1 MNRSARKL
9 LGLSAAAPLAAAL
22 TLAAAPANAVQG
34 PAADLVYGTVGQ
46 VGPAMPPVAVP
57 APVSDAASRTAEAAT
72 GTADGALA
80 AASRPGRG
88 AGLAPRLPVSRTG
101 SRTASGPAAAAA
113 RACRL
118 DPMKTVDGTRVTRL
132 LPSQT
137 MSLTPGRDG
146 APISAPRSGGCLG
159 AADRSASG
167 PGIASGLPA
176 PVGEAAKVPGRVV
189 GRVTSVPKRV
199 VGSKVGKMG
208 GGAVALPNARSGA
221 PGGGPLGDAV
231 ALGLPGDA
239 SSLRSAA
246 PISMVFPDGAG
257 ARRSR
262 PAPQN
267 LVGEANDTVN
277 QMHSQVGSVVNVLK
291 TRERPSDTGRAG
303 DGGLVGGGL
312 PADGPADGLA
322 DGLSGPPV
330 YLPKLPAVR

>member
-1 MNRSARKL
+1 M
-9 LGLSAAAPLAAAL
+9 
-22 TLAAAPANAVQG
+22 
-34 PAADLVYGTVGQ
+34 
-46 VGPAMPPVAVP
+46 
-57 APVSDAASRTAEAAT
+57 SRTAPAA
-72 GTADGALA
+72 
-80 AASRPGRG
+80 
-88 AGLAPRLPVSRTG
+88 
-101 SRTASGPAAAAA
+101 RTASAGPAA

-118 DPMKTVDGTRVTRL
+118 DATKTVDGTRVTRL
-132 LPSQT
+132 LPSRT
-137 MSLTPGRDG
+137 MALTPGRDG
-146 APISAPRSGGCLG
+146 APISAPRSGNCLG
-159 AADRSASG
+159 AADRTASG
-167 PGIASGLPA
+167 PGLGSGLPA

-221 PGGGPLGDAV
+221 SGGGPLGDAV
-231 ALGLPGDA
+231 DLGLPGDA

-246 PISMVFPDGAG
+246 PISMVFPDGVG

-303 DGGLVGGGL
+303 DGGLAGGGL
-312 PADGPADGLA
+312 PGQGLA